1 MPYIILFTVLSIFI
15 ILVLTFQ
22 WILGDEKRQY
32 YIAGLFLCYGLCTIV
47 RRIPIVAESLDATE
61 YGLSIIV
68 FSCFLLLSVWC
79 ATGYIMQI
87 IDNMVFRSGV
97 GIAMAAEGVVLSL
110 SIALWQM
117 HVHSYLKVF
126 IIGIFIIGL
135 ASIIYSVSFAMMHR
149 ASFSKSDKAYL
160 IVAYMMITWFMISLI
175 MNLTETKYMYIG
187 GGGLVIYCVLYIID
201 SVLRVRYKIDLAA
214 ALTKNAAYNEKQR
227 RKSES
232 ALSKSGMTH
241 REIEIL
247 DIMALHNVFS
257 TRSILPYLP
266 EDTSESQV
274 DSILSEL
281 MHKANVYT
289 RQELTER
296 YKINN

>member
-47 RRIPIVAESLDATE
+47 RRIPTVAESLDATE

-79 ATGYIMQI
+79 AIGYIMQI
-87 IDNMVFRSGV
+87 IDSKIFRSGV

-117 HVHSYLKVF
+117 HVQSYHKVF
-126 IIGIFIIGL
+126 LIGIFIISI
-135 ASIIYSVSFAMMHR
+135 AAIIYSVAFAIIHR
-149 ASFSKSDKAYL
+149 ATFPRRDKAYL
-160 IVAYMMITWFMISLI
+160 IVAYLMIAWFMVSLV
-175 MNLTETKYMYIG
+175 MNLTESKYMYVG
-187 GGGLVIYCVLYIID
+187 GGGLLIYCILYIID
-201 SVLRVRYKIDLAA
+201 SVFRVRYKIDIAV
-214 ALTKNAAYNEKQR
+214 ALTKNAAYTEK
-227 RKSES
+227 KEHDAET
-232 ALSKSGMTH
+232 ALSITGMTH

-257 TRSILPYLP
+257 TKDIIPYLP
-266 EDTSESQV
+266 KDAGDSEV
-274 DSILSEL
+274 DSILSDL
-281 MHKANVYT
+281 MQRTNIYT

-296 YKINN
+296 YRIIN